1 MNIDDVYAKILDILP
16 NAQMGEDID
25 DQVVIYTDMMVD
37 DNGELIKYEPS
48 E

>member
-1 MNIDDVYAKILDILP
+1 MNIDDVYSKILDILP

-37 DNGELIKYEPS
+37 DNDELIKYEPS